1 MREPE
6 PRGQKSVDARESAKR
21 LAARTLNTPDLFATC
36 VKQSATSTHLILRSF
51 VITNRGQE
59 NSAFDTGPVPS
70 SSPTNRHRHRGAASE
85 DAPCRA
91 GPAASTQGAPVRSIR
106 ADALQNQTLQAG
118 FDLVS
123 NVAFANR
130 LASVRV

>member
-1 MREPE
+1 MRAPQ

-21 LAARTLNTPDLFATC
+21 LAARTLNTPDLFATR
-36 VKQSATSTHLILRSF
+36 VNQSATPTHLILRSF
-51 VITNRGQE
+51 VIMNRGKKTRPSTQAY
-59 NSAFDTGPVPS
+59 SS